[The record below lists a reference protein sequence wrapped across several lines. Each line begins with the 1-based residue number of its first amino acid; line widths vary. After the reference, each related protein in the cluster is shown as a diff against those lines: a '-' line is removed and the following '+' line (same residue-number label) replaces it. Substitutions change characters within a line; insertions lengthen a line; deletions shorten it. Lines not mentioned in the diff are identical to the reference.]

1 MIIQVS
7 LQLLFHYCII
17 NDQIGLSQL
26 RWNLNIRQQSTTAD
40 QSTQTWLLRHLSPR
54 YDGCSISAG
63 TWNTQCMSILL
74 GASGTFYISFLV
86 HGTISLY
93 EPWHPDNLSCPVL
106 CEGWYSPDF
115 FFQERLLFLLCSFCD
130 SPSVHLG
137 FMAWFDHWNSFNI

>member
-40 QSTQTWLLRHLSPR
+40 QSTQTWLLWHLSPC

-63 TWNTQCMSILL
+63 TWNTKYMSILL

-86 HGTISLY
+86 HGTISLC
-93 EPWHPDNLSCPVL
+93 EPCHPDNLSCPVL
-106 CEGWYSPDF
+106 CEPFW
-115 FFQERLLFLLCSFCD
+115 RLVLSRLFLPEKAFVLGMLILWFPEC
-130 SPSVHLG
+130 PSG
-137 FMAWFDHWNSFNI
+137 FHGLNWSRK